1 MNLISLSIKE
11 LINYKQLP
19 AVFKNIKENEINN
32 SFIEWIKNHSF
43 HHAGSKLSPNFLNY
57 LYSNLNFKFIVDFTN
72 QNIYLQDENNTIK
85 KKIRNQDYFSYK
97 LMLELQNQIQENLIK
112 YKEDD
117 FLLSIYKEI
126 EINIFNYEENIFKS
140 PYLFTGYIE
149 RQYYDKNGKKRVDFE
164 IELNINNIKKSIVIE
179 YLEKHHEDKD
189 NSINDFERDNYRL
202 YKIEKISNNNII
214 SYHFIL
220 QKDILSIDI
229 KRYENKVKQFTTYLL
244 NIIETEFKLN
254 RKNEYII
261 NSLYK
266 ITGNKLF
273 SEILYNSYKLKEL
286 NICSIDHKDMKSFF
300 IKIKNKKMY
309 EKHLISM
316 YTIKDTQIIESNNN
330 KNKKLKCISAFDS
343 DEESDE
349 ETDEELNKDEESDED
364 EHETIQETK
373 LKNIYDDD
381 KKILFIINEKN
392 EILKYSYDGF
402 LEFFNN
408 LEIRFLLKK
417 EFKRSTNKMFNNI
430 TSALLSS
437 LEDIVDDYQEKE
449 RTGENKNGIFNK
461 FDTL

>member
-57 LYSNLNFKFIVDFTN
+57 LNSNLNFKFIVDFTN
-72 QNIYLQDENNTIK
+72 QNIYLQDVNNTIK

-97 LMLELQNQIQENLIK
+97 LMIELQNQIQENLIK

-164 IELNINNIKKSIVIE
+164 IELNINDKKKSIVIE

-220 QKDILSIDI
+220 QKDILSINI
-229 KRYENKVKQFTTYLL
+229 TNYENKMKQFTKYLL

-273 SEILYNSYKLKEL
+273 SETIFNSYKFREK
-286 NICSIDHKDMKSFF
+286 NICNIDKDDIKIFF
-300 IKIKNKKMY
+300 RQIKNKKKY
-309 EKHLISM
+309 ENHLISM
-316 YTIKDTQIIESNNN
+316 YTIKDIETIKSDNNQ
-330 KNKKLKCISAFDS
+330 NKKLKCKLVFDS

-349 ETDEELNKDEESDED
+349 ETDEELNEDEESDDINDIIE
-364 EHETIQETK
+364 ENK
-373 LKNIYDDD
+373 LKKIYDDD
-381 KKILFIINEKN
+381 KKILFIINENN

-402 LEFFNN
+402 LQFFNN
-408 LEIRFLLKK
+408 LETQFLIKK
-417 EFKRSTNKMFNNI
+417 QYKKDINKMFNNI

-437 LEDIVDDYQEKE
+437 LEDIVDYQEKE
-449 RTGENKNGIFNK
+449 HTNKFNKNGIFK